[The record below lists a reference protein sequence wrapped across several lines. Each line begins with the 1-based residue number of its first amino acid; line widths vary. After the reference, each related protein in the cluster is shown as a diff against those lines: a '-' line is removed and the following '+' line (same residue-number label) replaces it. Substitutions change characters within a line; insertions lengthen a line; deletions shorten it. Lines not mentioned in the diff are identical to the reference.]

1 MKIGFLNADEY
12 KKAIL
17 KGFIHY
23 LQFLE
28 ALEGS
33 FDDPKEYEEA
43 IGLGISN
50 IDEYNFYLELKEI
63 QKDTGL
69 ETLQEAIIYKKVE
82 GLSIGEKINVSDLW
96 EEIKEESVI
105 LDKKIPSWYT
115 RNFVDKK
122 LFIDF
127 LTSNEN
133 INTISIYDSEIETL
147 ERINYNPFLK
157 YKIILDGSNVSWGM
171 GSKEAEDRPLLKNLL
186 LVREALENNNFKNI
200 VIFADANL
208 RHQIDDRER
217 YKKLL
222 KEKKVQETPAKTDA
236 DEFIIQYMKE
246 MKAFVITN
254 DTFTEWR
261 GRDDWLDENFDYYR
275 IPFMI
280 YDDIV
285 KLKGNLEYL
294 K

>member
-82 GLSIGEKINVSDLW
+82 GLSIGEKIYVSDLW

-105 LDKKIPSWYT
+105 LDKKIPSLYT

-171 GSKEAEDRPLLKNLL
+171 GSKEAGDRPLLKNLL

-200 VIFADANL
+200 VIFADANP
-208 RHQIDDRER
+208 Q
-217 YKKLL
+217 
-222 KEKKVQETPAKTDA
+222 Q
-236 DEFIIQYMKE
+236 QMK
-246 MKAFVITN
+246 
-254 DTFTEWR
+254 D
-261 GRDDWLDENFDYYR
+261 
-275 IPFMI
+275 
-280 YDDIV
+280 
-285 KLKGNLEYL
+285 
-294 K
+294 